1 MKHISSLQNPLIK
14 KILQLKD
21 KGRLRKQT
29 GLFVVEGVQEI
40 ELALQANYVLD
51 RLLFRAGTLDQR
63 KNLILEHC
71 TDHKRIEVDT
81 KVYEKIA
88 HRGST
93 EGILAVFESRPHGLG
108 QLEFG
113 DTAPL
118 LLVAEAPEK
127 PGNLGA
133 LFRTARAA
141 QVDAVII
148 ANPRS
153 DLYHPNIIRSSVGCL
168 FGLPIAL
175 ASSEETLAF
184 LKVEKIQIYAAFLQG
199 SVSYLEADFTGP
211 CALVVGTESTGLE
224 SLWLQEADQRIHIP
238 MAGEIDSLNVSVA
251 AAILMYEA
259 LRQRTNT

>member
-1 MKHISSLQNPLIK
+1 MKFISSLQNPQIK
-14 KILQLKD
+14 KILQLKE

-40 ELALQANYVLD
+40 ELAIAAGYQLD
-51 RLLFRAGTLDQR
+51 QLLFVSTLMDNR
-63 KNLILEHC
+63 KLNILEAYEK
-71 TDHKRIEVDT
+71 TLLLEVGE
-81 KVYEKIA
+81 KVYEKLA

-93 EGILAVFESRPHGLG
+93 EGLIAVFVSPSHA
-108 QLEFG
+108 LEELKFSNRS
-113 DTAPL
+113 PL
-118 LLVAEAPEK
+118 ILVAEAPEK

-175 ASSEETLAF
+175 ASSEETITY
-184 LKVEKIQIYAAFLQG
+184 LKQKNIRIYAASLEG
-199 SVSYLEADFTGP
+199 AISYLSPDYLGS
-211 CALVVGTESTGLE
+211 CALVVGTESSGLSNYWQE
-224 SLWLQEADQRIHIP
+224 SADQLIRIP
-238 MAGEIDSLNVSVA
+238 MASEIDSLNVSVA
-251 AAILMYEA
+251 AGVLIYEA
-259 LRQRTNT
+259 IRQRSKH